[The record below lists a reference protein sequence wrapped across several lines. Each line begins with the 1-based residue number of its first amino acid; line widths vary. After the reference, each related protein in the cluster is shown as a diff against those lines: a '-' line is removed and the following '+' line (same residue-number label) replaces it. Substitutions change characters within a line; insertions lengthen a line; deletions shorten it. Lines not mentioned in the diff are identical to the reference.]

1 MDDKLRAMLD
11 EIEAQ
16 VTNDYPCDRC
26 IYFAGDYHPALCLNP
41 YAKVDKTL
49 RNIVGLVSID
59 GGKCPG
65 LVEGQPT
72 WQIIFLEEHSTL
84 EDCYRR
90 AREIEAEFERE
101 APLELIKMSAE

>member
-1 MDDKLRAMLD
+1 MDDKLRVTLN
-11 EIEAQ
+11 EIKSQ

-26 IYFAGDYHPALCLNP
+26 IYFAGDYHPLLCLNP
-41 YAKVDKTL
+41 YAKVDKIL
-49 RNIVGLVSID
+49 ERIVARVSID

-65 LVEGQPT
+65 LVEGQPA
-72 WQIIFLEEHSTL
+72 WLIIFLEEHPTL

-101 APLELIKMSAE
+101 APLELIKG